1 MNRNVALT
9 IGVGSLFVAAALM
22 FFAPRHC
29 CGANDASQQEFEVV
43 LGRATRGDIEAIETL
58 HADYAQSGRTEQ
70 ARYWAL
76 IGAIEGSVKLTE
88 TYEDLRKSAP
98 NLDSSGEDVIIRKNR
113 SKIGA
118 QRIAQTFNISET
130 QPK

>member
-1 MNRNVALT
+1 MNRKVALS
-9 IGVGSLFVAAALM
+9 IGAVSLFVAAALM

-29 CGANDASQQEFEVV
+29 CGADDASQQEFEEL
-43 LGRATRGDIEAIETL
+43 LGRATRGNIEAIETM
-58 HADYAQSGRTEQ
+58 HENYAQSGRTEQ

-88 TYEDLRKSAP
+88 TYENLRKSTP
-98 NLDSSGEDVIIRKNR
+98 NLNTSGEDAIIRKNP

-118 QRIAQTFNISET
+118 QRISQTFNISET
-130 QPK
+130 QPE